1 MAMKRLKN
9 WQVPVFITFLLLG
22 LLLTVQFR
30 TQQSY
35 LSDLSQ
41 QKTEDLVTML
51 NKLYEKKNSLEREIF
66 TLDEQQR
73 SFSADVFAG
82 EALTR
87 DLRQELLR
95 QQMALGLVPVK
106 GPGIT
111 VTFEATPPI
120 VYLDIIDVINEL
132 WASQAEAIA
141 INDIRVTTWTKIYWN
156 KQNLALT
163 VDGQIVPFPC
173 TIKAIGNPEQLESGL
188 RLLGGVLDDLAI
200 YDIHPVV
207 RKAEMLELPAADRP
221 EIKYLKAKESQ

>member
-1 MAMKRLKN
+1 MKRLKN

-173 TIKAIGNPEQLESGL
+173 TIKAIGDPEQLESGL

-221 EIKYLKAKESQ
+221 EIKYLKAKESR

>member
-1 MAMKRLKN
+1 MKRLKN

-41 QKTEDLVTML
+41 QKTEDLVTRH

-73 SFSADVFAG
+73 SFSADVLAW

-207 RKAEMLELPAADRP
+207 RKAEMLELPAAERP
-221 EIKYLKAKESQ
+221 GIKYLKAKESQ

>member
-1 MAMKRLKN
+1 MKRLKN

>member
-1 MAMKRLKN
+1 MKRLKN

-22 LLLTVQFR
+22 LLLAVQFR

-221 EIKYLKAKESQ
+221 GIKYLKAKESQ

>member
-1 MAMKRLKN
+1 MKRLKN

-22 LLLTVQFR
+22 LLLAVQFR

-207 RKAEMLELPAADRP
+207 RKAEMLELPAAERP
-221 EIKYLKAKESQ
+221 GIKYLKAKESQ

>member
-1 MAMKRLKN
+1 MKKLKN

-35 LSDLSQ
+35 LSDLSL

-51 NKLYEKKNSLEREIF
+51 KKLHDKRGDLEKEMF
-66 TLDEQQR
+66 TLEQQQR

-82 EALTR
+82 ESLTR

-111 VTFEATPPI
+111 VTIEGTPPI
-120 VYLDIIDVINEL
+120 VYLDIIDIVNEL

-141 INDIRVTTWTKIYWN
+141 INDHRVTTCTKIYWN

-163 VDGQIVPFPC
+163 VDGEIIPFPC

-200 YDIHPVV
+200 YNVRPVV
-207 RKAEMLELPAADRP
+207 KKAEVLELPAADQP
-221 EIKYLKAKESQ
+221 EIKYLKAKSP

>member
-1 MAMKRLKN
+1 MKRLKN

-188 RLLGGVLDDLAI
+188 SLLGGVLDDLAI

-207 RKAEMLELPAADRP
+207 RKAEMLELPAAERP
-221 EIKYLKAKESQ
+221 GIKYLKAKESR

>member
-1 MAMKRLKN
+1 MKRLKN

-221 EIKYLKAKESQ
+221 GIKYLKAKESQ

>member
-1 MAMKRLKN
+1 MKRLKN
-9 WQVPVFITFLLLG
+9 WQVPLFITFLLLG

>member
-1 MAMKRLKN
+1 MKKLKN
-9 WQVPVFITFLLLG
+9 WQVPVFIIFIFLG

-35 LSDLSQ
+35 LSDLSL
-41 QKTEDLVTML
+41 QKTEDLVMIL
-51 NKLYEKKNSLEREIF
+51 KKLQDKRGDLEKELGTLE
-66 TLDEQQR
+66 TQQR

-82 EALTR
+82 ESLTK

-95 QQMALGLVPVK
+95 QQMATGLVPVV

-111 VTFEATPPI
+111 ITIDSNPPI
-120 VYLDIIDVINEL
+120 VYLDIVDIINEL

-141 INDIRVTTWTKIYWN
+141 INDHRVTGWTKIYWN

-163 VDGQIVPFPC
+163 VNGEVIPFPC
-173 TIKAIGNPEQLESGL
+173 TIKAIGDPEKLESGL

-200 YDIHPVV
+200 YNIRPQIQ
-207 RKAEMLELPAADRP
+207 RSQELELPAAVQP
-221 EIKYLKAKESQ
+221 ESKYLKGKSL

>member
-1 MAMKRLKN
+1 MKRLKN

-207 RKAEMLELPAADRP
+207 RKAEMLELPAAERP
-221 EIKYLKAKESQ
+221 GIKYLKAKESQ